1 MTQIEQ
7 FAGAAGVG
15 GPSAGTSPVIEHMR
29 ELRSRWPS
37 GEGVAVF
44 NRVYL
49 EVLETAEPNLG
60 RGGPDGREAAALL
73 GVRCAGHYL
82 SAADTATAG
91 GRPPEC
97 WRPLLPCRRH
107 PGVRPV
113 QFALSGLQAHVG
125 HDLVL
130 ALVDTCR
137 TLGCDPPDL
146 EGEFER
152 VGDLLALLE
161 ERIHDELMPGP
172 DLLEIA
178 DPLTHLVSS
187 WSLER
192 AREAAWSAAR
202 VLWRLRG
209 FPSLAEEF
217 RQRTDA
223 GAGLVGRLLLTPCR

>member
-7 FAGAAGVG
+7 SEVPPNVAALPTGD
-15 GPSAGTSPVIEHMR
+15 SRVIERMR

-37 GEGVAVF
+37 GDGVAVF
-44 NRVYL
+44 NAAYL
-49 EVLETAEPNLG
+49 EVVERAGPDLG
-60 RGGPDGREAAALL
+60 RGGIDDRETAALL
-73 GVRCAGHYL
+73 GVRCAERYL
-82 SAADTATAG
+82 SAAETATAG

-97 WRPLLPCRRH
+97 WRPLLPYRRH
-107 PGVRPV
+107 PGVRPL

-130 ALVDTCR
+130 AVVDTCR

-178 DPLTHLVSS
+178 DPLAHLLSS

-192 AREAAWSAAR
+192 AREAAWSGAR

>member
-7 FAGAAGVG
+7 SAVPAGAGDPPPG
-15 GPSAGTSPVIEHMR
+15 GFPVIERMR
-29 ELRSRWPS
+29 EWRSRWS
-37 GEGVAVF
+37 AGGGVAVF
-44 NRVYL
+44 NAVYL
-49 EVLETAEPNLG
+49 DAVERVAPDLG
-60 RGGPDGREAAALL
+60 GAGFDDREAAALL
-73 GVRCAGHYL
+73 GVRCAERYL
-82 SAADTATAG
+82 SAVETAAAG
-91 GRPPEC
+91 GRPPRC
-97 WRPLLPCRRH
+97 WRPLLPYRRH
-107 PGVRPV
+107 PGVRPP

-130 ALVDTCR
+130 AVVDTCR

-161 ERIHDELMPGP
+161 ERVHDDLMPGP
-172 DLLEIA
+172 DALGIA

-202 VLWRLRG
+202 TLWRLRD

>member
-7 FAGAAGVG
+7 FPLPGPG
-15 GPSAGTSPVIEHMR
+15 GPPTGGSPVIERMR
-29 ELRSRWPS
+29 ELRAGWPS

-44 NRVYL
+44 NTAYLRVV
-49 EVLETAEPNLG
+49 ERMAPDLG
-60 RGGPDGREAAALL
+60 PTDREAALL
-73 GVRCAGHYL
+73 GVRCAERYL
-82 SAADTATAG
+82 SAAETAAAG

-107 PGVRPV
+107 PRVRPL

-130 ALVDTCR
+130 AVVDTCH
-137 TLGCDPPDL
+137 TLGCEPPDL
-146 EGEFER
+146 EGEFEC
-152 VGDLLALLE
+152 VGELLALLE
-161 ERIHDELMPGP
+161 ERIHDDLMPGP

-187 WSLER
+187 WCLER

-202 VLWRLRG
+202 TLWRLRG

>member
-7 FAGAAGVG
+7 SAVPAPGGAPPTG
-15 GPSAGTSPVIEHMR
+15 GSPVIERMR

-37 GEGVAVF
+37 GAGVAVF
-44 NRVYL
+44 NAAYL
-49 EVLETAEPNLG
+49 EVVERVAPDLG
-60 RGGPDGREAAALL
+60 KDRPDDREAAALL
-73 GVRCAGHYL
+73 GVRCAEGYL
-82 SAADTATAG
+82 SAAETATAG

-107 PGVRPV
+107 PGVRPL

-130 ALVDTCR
+130 AVVDTCR
-137 TLGCDPPDL
+137 TLGCEPPDL

-161 ERIHDELMPGP
+161 ERIHDKLMPGP
-172 DLLEIA
+172 ELLEIG

-202 VLWRLRG
+202 TLWRLRG

>member
-7 FAGAAGVG
+7 SAVPAPGGA
-15 GPSAGTSPVIEHMR
+15 PVIERMR

-37 GEGVAVF
+37 GDGVAVF
-44 NRVYL
+44 NAAYL
-49 EVLETAEPNLG
+49 EVAERVAPDFG
-60 RGGPDGREAAALL
+60 RGRPDDREAAALL
-73 GVRCAGHYL
+73 GVRCAERYL
-82 SAADTATAG
+82 SAAETATAG

-107 PGVRPV
+107 PGVRPL

-130 ALVDTCR
+130 AVVDTCR
-137 TLGCDPPDL
+137 TFDCEPPDL

-172 DLLEIA
+172 ELLEIA

-192 AREAAWSAAR
+192 AREAAWSTAR
-202 VLWRLRG
+202 TLWRLRG

>member
-7 FAGAAGVG
+7 FAGTAGADRLSG
-15 GPSAGTSPVIEHMR
+15 GASPVTERMR
-29 ELRSRWPS
+29 EWCSRWPP

-44 NRVYL
+44 NTAYL
-49 EVLETAEPNLG
+49 EVVGRVDPDLG
-60 RGGPDGREAAALL
+60 GDGPDDREAAALL
-73 GVRCAGHYL
+73 AVRCAEAYL
-82 SAADTATAG
+82 SAAETAAAG

-113 QFALSGLQAHVG
+113 QFALSALQAHVG

-130 ALVDTCR
+130 AVVDTCR

-172 DLLEIA
+172 DALGIA

>member
-7 FAGAAGVG
+7 SEVPHGVAAL
-15 GPSAGTSPVIEHMR
+15 PTDDSRVIERMR

-37 GEGVAVF
+37 GDGVAVF
-44 NRVYL
+44 NAAYL
-49 EVLETAEPNLG
+49 EVVERAGPDPG
-60 RGGPDGREAAALL
+60 RGGLEDREAAARL
-73 GVRCAGHYL
+73 GVRCAERYL
-82 SAADTATAG
+82 AAVETATAG

-97 WRPLLPCRRH
+97 WRPLLPYRRH
-107 PGVRPV
+107 PGVRPL

-130 ALVDTCR
+130 AVVDTCR

>member
-7 FAGAAGVG
+7 SEVPPGVAAFPTGD
-15 GPSAGTSPVIEHMR
+15 SRVIERMR

-37 GEGVAVF
+37 GDGVAVF
-44 NRVYL
+44 NAAYL
-49 EVLETAEPNLG
+49 EVVERVGPGLG
-60 RGGPDGREAAALL
+60 GGGVDDREGAALL
-73 GVRCAGHYL
+73 GVRCAERYL
-82 SAADTATAG
+82 AAVETATAA

-97 WRPLLPCRRH
+97 WRPLLPYRRH
-107 PGVRPV
+107 PGVRPL

-130 ALVDTCR
+130 AVVDTCR

-152 VGDLLALLE
+152 VGDLLVLLE